1 VTTVTTHHRPARI
14 VRAPRVVGREG
25 QTFLNSG
32 QNRQD
37 SRSCP
42 DFFKIICQKYTRLYI
57 KPLIRHEKIYTRGQ
71 KRGRKKNYMTCVCKA
86 RYMSCMTDLY
96 RDIYIKIFNLTRRLS
111 GLHSYVKQDGY
122 ISCKKTTIEC
132 NDTIYIRM
140 VPQVSYMTRVCLVCH
155 IHIQ

>member
-1 VTTVTTHHRPARI
+1 MPSRI
-14 VRAPRVVGREG
+14 VRGPRVVGREG
-25 QTFLNSG
+25 KMLLNSG

-42 DFFKIICQKYTRLYI
+42 DIFKIICQKNTRIYI
-57 KPLIRHEKIYTRGQ
+57 KPLIRREKINTRCQ
-71 KRGRKKNYMTCVCKA
+71 KRCRKKKYMTCVNMT
-86 RYMSCMTDLY
+86 RYMSCLTDLY
-96 RDIYIKIFNLTRRLS
+96 HDIYIKKFILTRRLS

-122 ISCKKTTIEC
+122 ISCKKTTFHC

-140 VPQVSYMTRVCLVCH
+140 VPQVSDMTPVCRVCH